1 MYADHSTTQIIAQV
15 LIALPYVGLGVI
27 NVTTRYRENIARLK
41 FFGMPL
47 PRTVIWI
54 GVALQVPAGLMLMFD
69 YRVDIAA
76 AVLIVFTVVA
86 TAIFHR
92 IWLGTDGPSRHMH
105 VSFVLTNLG
114 LVGALFLF
122 V

>member
-1 MYADHSTTQIIAQV
+1 MHADHSIAQIIAQV

-27 NVTTRYRENIARLK
+27 NVTTRYKENIARLN

-47 PRTVIWI
+47 PRAVIWI

-69 YRVDIAA
+69 YRADIAA

-92 IWLGTDGPSRHMH
+92 IQLGTDGPSRHMH
-105 VSFVLTNLG
+105 ISSVLANLG
-114 LVGALFLF
+114 LIGALSLF